1 MDKGQFVIPTKS
13 ILDAYRLPSVV
24 IERLQ
29 HDVVPHIIAASESAL
44 EAHSIGGKY
53 SGQYIIGTHA
63 YSIAANRILLEVR
76 RCDDWEVVA
85 RSNDILLHTVH
96 EGRTYSFR
104 THRVDPDSREPR
116 GGKMAKQAAL
126 FLSDD
131 IGNKF
136 LRHNKGN
143 MVIGYD
149 ISEATGLGKIT
160 VEILFP
166 AEDRR
171 DPYAYTLATLHTNDF
186 TYQRAVEPTVVPEAI
201 TAPTVRR
208 VSETLNV
215 SRKNE

>member
-1 MDKGQFVIPTKS
+1 MDKGQFVIPTQS
-13 ILDAYRLPSVV
+13 VLDAYRLPSVV
-24 IERLQ
+24 IERLKR
-29 HDVVPHIIAASESAL
+29 DVVPHIIAASASAL

-63 YSIAANRILLEVR
+63 YSIAASRIMMEVR
-76 RCDDWEVVA
+76 RCEDWEVVA
-85 RSNDILLHTVH
+85 RSNDIILNTVY

-136 LRHNKGN
+136 LRYNKGN

-166 AEDRR
+166 AEQRR
-171 DPYAYTLATLHTNDF
+171 DPYAYTLTTLHTNDF
-186 TYQRAVEPTVVPEAI
+186 TYQRATEPTIVPEVI

-208 VSETLNV
+208 ANETTNV
-215 SRKNE
+215 IRKKE